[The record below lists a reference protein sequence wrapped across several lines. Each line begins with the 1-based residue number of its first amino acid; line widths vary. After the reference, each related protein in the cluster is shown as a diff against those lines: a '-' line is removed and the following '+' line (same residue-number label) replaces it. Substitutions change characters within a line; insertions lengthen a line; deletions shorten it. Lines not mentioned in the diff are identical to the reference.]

1 MPVYAI
7 DSNPRLPMNTD
18 LKGLRELLKV
28 CEERENYEQAAAIKR
43 TLNLEGMSTAKEGEP
58 FKRRIHL

>member
-28 CEERENYEQAAAIKR
+28 CEEQENYEQAAAIKR
-43 TLNLEGMSTAKEGEP
+43 TLDQLEKPGERSKGRT
-58 FKRRIHL
+58 KRQQ